1 MITGVEKEEISR
13 SSLKRSFRRAA
24 TLFTVFLVAG
34 CGAGST
40 PSSELGSVSGEI
52 PGSWVASK
60 EGRSGVDQAWIRR
73 FRDPRLMALVDEAV
87 IRNPDVRIAGER
99 VQQAVLLA
107 RQAQA
112 DSLPQLSLGLDGR
125 RNRQNFV
132 GFPNFGG
139 PAGGGGST
147 SDVLSTTS
155 NNFGVSLDV
164 SWEPDI
170 WGRVAAANSAEIARI
185 QAEGN
190 ALLAVRASLAGQ
202 VAKAW
207 LALGEANEQLALA
220 QNSVALRDLT
230 VQAVQERFA
239 NSLTDDGGSA
249 ADLRLVRT
257 DRATARQTQVLR
269 EREVASARRQIE
281 LLVGRYPAGK
291 IGRGSVLLP
300 KLPPKPPAG
309 LPSELLQ
316 RRPDILEAE
325 RRYAASRKD
334 EQAADLARFPSLSLT
349 SSAGR
354 TSSDVGDLLD
364 SDFGVWSLG
373 GNLVTPILN
382 GGRLTAEFK
391 ASQSR
396 SRSALAALQGAV
408 LEAFGE
414 VEQALL
420 ADAFLDRQILAGE
433 AALAE
438 AIASD
443 KASDQAYADG
453 VETALNV
460 LEARGAR
467 TQIASQLITLRRQR
481 LENRIDLHLALGGDF
496 QLRGK

>member
-1 MITGVEKEEISR
+1 MNMPIHQGQ
-13 SSLKRSFRRAA
+13 SLRKPIKGPARAA
-24 TLFTVFLVAG
+24 LLLPTALLLVG
-34 CGAGST
+34 CGAGESP
-40 PSSELGSVSGEI
+40 PSEI
-52 PGSWVASK
+52 NPILAETPGSWVASQ
-60 EGRSGVDQAWIRR
+60 EGRGGVDQAWIRR
-73 FRDPRLMALVDEAV
+73 FGDPRLTALVDEAV
-87 IRNPDVRIAGER
+87 VKNADVRIAAER
-99 VQQAVLLA
+99 VREAVLLA
-107 RQAQA
+107 RQSQGDA
-112 DSLPQLSLGLDGR
+112 LPELAFGLNGQ

-132 GFPNFGG
+132 GFPDFGG
-139 PAGGGGST
+139 PGGGGGT

-155 NNFGVSLDV
+155 NIFGASLDV

-190 ALLAVRASLAGQ
+190 ALLAARASLAGQ

-220 QNSVALRDLT
+220 QNSVALRDKTLR
-230 VQAVQERFA
+230 AVEERFA
-239 NSLTDDGGSA
+239 NSLTDDGGTASE
-249 ADLRLVRT
+249 LRLVRT
-257 DRATARQTQVLR
+257 DRATALQTLVQR

-291 IGRGSVLLP
+291 IGEELVVLP

-325 RRYAASRKD
+325 RRYAASVKD
-334 EQAADLARFPSLSLT
+334 AQAADLARFPSLSLT
-349 SSAGR
+349 TSAGR
-354 TSSDVGDLLD
+354 TSSDMRDLLD
-364 SDFGVWSLG
+364 SDFGVWALG
-373 GNLVTPILN
+373 GNLVVPILN
-382 GGRLTAEFK
+382 GGRLAAEFE

-396 SRSALAALQGAV
+396 SRSALATLQGSV

-420 ADAFLDRQILAGE
+420 ADAFLDRQIAAGA
-433 AALAE
+433 AALKE

-443 KASDQAYADG
+443 KASEQDYADG

-467 TQIASQLITLRRQR
+467 TEIASQLVTLRRQR